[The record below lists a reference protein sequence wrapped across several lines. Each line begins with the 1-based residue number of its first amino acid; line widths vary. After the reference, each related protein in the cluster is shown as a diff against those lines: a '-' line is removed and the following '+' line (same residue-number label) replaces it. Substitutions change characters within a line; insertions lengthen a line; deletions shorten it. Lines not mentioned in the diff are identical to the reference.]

1 MLHLV
6 KEMNDKHEL
15 AAGDNSTNI
24 QDSKNV
30 NVHQYGLGFNE
41 VKEVAMM
48 VFKSNFYDLGKTVE
62 KIINERAEEIINEY
76 LKRLI
81 SKDPEAL
88 KNTEDADLRFIIYE
102 AQKNHARRGDKEIA
116 DLLVD
121 MLIDR
126 TVTKD
131 ETLVKIVYNEALE
144 ILPKLTSKQI
154 NILTA
159 IFILRYV
166 NIGSVFY
173 IEQLNS
179 AMRKFTE
186 VVPEEEFFYQHLQ
199 YAGCISISIGEI
211 NFINVLKKAY
221 PNLVSATHDNEDLL
235 FKENLRIV
243 APHLYMFL
251 EKIDKTKI
259 PNCSLTSVGIAIAL
273 SNLKKSI
280 KVDWDLG
287 IWIKD

>member
-1 MLHLV
+1 MIGNK
-6 KEMNDKHEL
+6 KEIH
-15 AAGDNSTNI
+15 AGDDSTNI
-24 QDSKNV
+24 QAQNV
-30 NVHQYGLGFNE
+30 NIQHNGLSYTD
-41 VKEVAMM
+41 VKEVAMD
-48 VFKSNFYDLGKTVE
+48 VFKSNFYNLGQTVE
-62 KIINERAEEIINEY
+62 KIINERAEQIINEY

-126 TVTKD
+126 TITKD

-154 NILTA
+154 NILTV
-159 IFILRYV
+159 IFIMRYL
-166 NIGSVFY
+166 NLKNVFDY

-179 AMRKFTE
+179 VIKEFIE
-186 VVPEEEFFYQHLQ
+186 VIPTEEFFYQHLQ
-199 YAGCISISIGEI
+199 YAGCISISIGEV
-211 NFINVLKKAY
+211 NFINILKDAY
-221 PNLVSATHDNEDLL
+221 PNLVPATHDDEDFT

-243 APHLYMFL
+243 APDLSMFL
-251 EKIDKTKI
+251 EKIGETRI
-259 PNCSLTSVGIAIAL
+259 PNCSLTTVGIAIAL
-273 SNLKKSI
+273 SNFKRNI

-287 IWIKD
+287 IWVKD

>member
-6 KEMNDKHEL
+6 REMNDKHEL

-81 SKDPEAL
+81 SKNPEAL

-116 DLLVD
+116 HLLVD

-126 TVTKD
+126 TVTK
-131 ETLVKIVYNEALE
+131 EERLVKIVYNEALE

-154 NILTA
+154 DILTA

-166 NIGSVFY
+166 NMNNVFY
-173 IEQLNS
+173 IEKLDLV
-179 AMRKFTE
+179 MKKFTK
-186 VVPEEEFFYQHLQ
+186 VIPEEEFFYQHLQ
-199 YAGCISISIGEI
+199 YAGCVSISVGEV
-211 NFINVLKKAY
+211 NFKDILKKAY
-221 PNLVSATHDNEDLL
+221 PNLVPISHENEDLL
-235 FKENLRIV
+235 FKKNLKNV
-243 APHLYMFL
+243 APHLHMIL
-251 EKIDKTKI
+251 GKMAKTKI

-273 SNLKKSI
+273 SNFKRRI
-280 KVDWDLG
+280 GVEWDLG
-287 IWIKD
+287 IWIKG

>member
-1 MLHLV
+1 MIGNK
-6 KEMNDKHEL
+6 KEIH
-15 AAGDNSTNI
+15 AGDDSTNI
-24 QDSKNV
+24 QAQNV
-30 NVHQYGLGFNE
+30 TIQHNGLSYTA
-41 VKEVAMM
+41 VKEVAMD

-62 KIINERAEEIINEY
+62 NIINERAEEIINEY

-81 SKDPEAL
+81 SKNPEAL
-88 KNTEDADLRFIIYE
+88 KNTEDADLRFMIYE

-121 MLIDR
+121 ILIDR
-126 TVTKD
+126 TTIKD

-154 NILTA
+154 NMLTV

-166 NIGSVFY
+166 NMGSIFRV
-173 IEQLNS
+173 EELNFIIK
-179 AMRKFTE
+179 RFTD
-186 VVPEEEFFYQHLQ
+186 VVPEGEFFYQHLQ
-199 YAGCISISIGEI
+199 YTGCISISVGAVNYI
-211 NFINVLKKAY
+211 NILKKAY
-221 PNLVSATHDNEDLL
+221 PNLVSATHENEDLL
-235 FKENLRIV
+235 FKENLQIV
-243 APHLYMFL
+243 APYLYMFL
-251 EKIDKTKI
+251 EKIDKTQI
-259 PNCSLTSVGIAIAL
+259 QNCSLTSVGIAIAL